1 MKTALTA
8 ISFAA
13 ATTLA
18 VAASMAFDT
27 EPAQAQDFYSVHL
40 TGLQVV
46 QEGPR
51 GRDDDTFIVAYVVEE
66 NGNVTRPVFA
76 PGEDRPWEGL
86 NANEI
91 LTLDHLIWRGPVQ
104 DIVLQAH
111 VYEYHTGVADFMR
124 GFVNVTT
131 AVSGA
136 LIAVGTGGLGAVGGV
151 GVALAGQEA
160 ADAVHEAIG
169 ADHVPLGQVNQT
181 IELRRVGAL
190 ADRPQL
196 EHQGIYYDFY
206 TEHAWNGA
214 LYGLFWE
221 VRR

>member
-1 MKTALTA
+1 
-8 ISFAA
+8 
-13 ATTLA
+13 
-18 VAASMAFDT
+18 
-27 EPAQAQDFYSVHL
+27 
-40 TGLQVV
+40 
-46 QEGPR
+46 
-51 GRDDDTFIVAYVVEE
+51 
-66 NGNVTRPVFA
+66 
-76 PGEDRPWEGL
+76 
-86 NANEI
+86 
-91 LTLDHLIWRGPVQ
+91 
-104 DIVLQAH
+104 
-111 VYEYHTGVADFMR
+111 MR